1 MAVTI
6 RIPASMQRLTQAQ
19 SSVEVA
25 GGSIREILESLEGRF
40 PGLGRAIFDDAGNLR
55 RFLNIFVNEDDIR
68 NLSGA
73 DTAVK
78 NGDEVYLVPA
88 IAGG

>member
-40 PGLGRAIFDDAGNLR
+40 PGLGSAIFDDAGNLR